1 MFVAKF
7 FERRLRLTPFGRV
20 NCPGR
25 FAAHRPA
32 GSTMPRMSVVLAAL
46 IAAKVWHYWLS
57 VALLAPIVLL
67 MIGMGLVYVFK
78 IKASKYPRQ

>member
-1 MFVAKF
+1 
-7 FERRLRLTPFGRV
+7 
-20 NCPGR
+20 
-25 FAAHRPA
+25 
-32 GSTMPRMSVVLAAL
+32 MPRMSVVLAAL